1 MTTDPTTTE
10 PAAAGLPA
18 THEFMAREY
27 HRQVDRIVR
36 DLHQA
41 ASQFRLEAT
50 PRASALVDV
59 TPEPLDYTH
68 AAASAV
74 DRLHNALA
82 GLGLTGLFGAAKDA
96 DACPA
101 PPEESR

>member
-1 MTTDPTTTE
+1 MTEPTTTG
-10 PAAAGLPA
+10 PVAAGLPA
-18 THEFMAREY
+18 TTHEFMAREY

-50 PRASALVDV
+50 PRASALVGV
-59 TPEPLDYTH
+59 TPEPLDYTR
-68 AAASAV
+68 AAATAV

-82 GLGLTGLFGAAKDA
+82 GLGLSGLFGAAKDA
-96 DACPA
+96 DAYPS